1 MEEHIRANFT
11 LSQSLHGHESRRG
24 SGLRPRF
31 SVRRHMVTETGYV
44 PNLCRMVFWCA
55 HASGS
60 TRLGHTALVL
70 RSPILRPGFP
80 PRSWA
85 DFFGGPRQSAGIGM
99 RLALFLPA
107 CAPSCAGGLRPD
119 WAGSDGRLSRFR
131 VFLPVARPARV
142 QAHPLADPDPRSSRR
157 VATACSS
164 PRAGACE
171 ARTPWG
177 RSKTCFVTRREGTMH
192 RIREQSLRQSRVT
205 AVFEDR
211 SFSFILAKGAT
222 LEELSD
228 RLADLDRRHHGWPV
242 AITVRF
248 SSRTQALT
256 GPVDRQAS
264 RDASAHRC

>member
-1 MEEHIRANFT
+1 
-11 LSQSLHGHESRRG
+11 
-24 SGLRPRF
+24 
-31 SVRRHMVTETGYV
+31 MVTETGYV

-60 TRLGHTALVL
+60 TRLGHTVLVL

-131 VFLPVARPARV
+131 VFMPVARPARV
-142 QAHPLADPDPRSSRR
+142 QAHPLADPDPRSFRR

-177 RSKTCFVTRREGTMH
+177 RSKTCFVTRREATMH
-192 RIREQSLRQSRVT
+192 RIREQSLRQRQSRVT

-211 SFSFILAKGAT
+211 SHSFILAKGAT

-242 AITVRF
+242 AITVKF

-256 GPVDRQAS
+256 GSVDRQAS